1 MIKIEFP
8 ADRYDIAAAFGR
20 ALLDFST
27 DTAPR
32 EGDASVT
39 LTNPEP
45 MPTTRAAFT
54 PSDPVVEGLPEYH
67 EQTPD
72 PTANHKGVDLHGV
85 AFDPAYC
92 ADAAE
97 PFYTTGARPGQWKK
111 KRGVDDAAY
120 DKWYA
125 SQRAPS
131 AMGGPED
138 EEPPVNT
145 AQAFGGAAETVVE
158 QASIPRDA
166 GAFMGWVA
174 EKQAAGR
181 LTSADVTVA
190 YSSTGINVGQL
201 FPPNPPEQVAQHIA
215 LLYQIL
221 SAKAG
226 A

>member
-20 ALLDFST
+20 ALLAIGACNVE
-27 DTAPR
+27 APSLSDSGYIAPHY
-32 EGDASVT
+32 EAGPPTELDQDYPVATELVQ
-39 LTNPEP
+39 PEP
-45 MPTTRAAFT
+45 
-54 PSDPVVEGLPEYH
+54 Y
-67 EQTPD
+67 

-85 AFDPAYC
+85 AFDPAFC

-97 PFYTTGARPGQWKK
+97 PFYSTGARSGQWKK

-120 DKWYA
+120 DEWYA

-131 AMGGPED
+131 AMGEPED
-138 EEPPVNT
+138 EEPVNT
-145 AQAFGGAAETVVE
+145 ARAFGTTTPAVVE
-158 QASIPRDA
+158 QTPTPRDA
-166 GAFMGWVA
+166 GQFMGWVA

-190 YSSTGINVGQL
+190 YSSAGVNVGQL
-201 FPPNPPEQVAQHIA
+201 FPPNPPEQIAQHIA